1 MGRSHGLVLAASLV
15 VPGLALLAPGCG
27 GGGGGGGGAP
37 ATAPFGLTQRATV
50 SGLNVGTGATGSPL
64 TATRAFPALSFPTA
78 IQVLAYGDGSDRL
91 AVVQQTGQVSLL
103 DASTN
108 ATSSSTLLLD
118 VSTLLGSSAG
128 EEGLLGLAFDP
139 AFATNG
145 FLYVH
150 YSAGG
155 PRRSVFAR
163 FTVAG
168 APPSASLASRLVLL
182 EVPQPFSNHNGGMLA
197 FGQDGMLY
205 ASLGDGGSGG
215 DPQNHG
221 QDLSTLLGSIL
232 RLDVRNASAAAPYV
246 VPPDNP
252 FVGTAGAAPE
262 IWCYG
267 LRNPWRFSFDRQTGE
282 LWVGDVGQGARE
294 EVSVAARGS
303 NLGWNVYEGTL
314 AYSNPS
320 NIPATS
326 FTRPVVDHDRNDG
339 ASVIGGY
346 VYRGAAIPSLVGRY
360 LYGDFVSGRLW
371 TIVPAQGAA
380 SRLEVGTIPSLTS
393 FGEDRA
399 GELYATS
406 HDGALWRFSA
416 GAGGGG
422 TTPPALLSQTGLF
435 TDLAALT
442 PAPGIVEYDVVVPF
456 FSDGARKRRFLALP
470 GTSTIG
476 FDATS
481 PWTFPV
487 GTALVKH
494 FELETSPGSFRRLE
508 TRLLVRQAGGW
519 TGSTYRWNA
528 AGTDADLLSAAAD
541 LALST
546 SGGPRTYHIP
556 GPAECATCH
565 NQAAGHILG
574 VNTQQLRRTFAYP
587 AATDDQLRAW
597 NHIGLFDRDIGSEAQ
612 YTAHPRLDDAGA
624 SLDARARAYLEVN
637 CSSCHRPGGPSPAG
651 IDLRAATPLA
661 QTSLV
666 DVAPGNGD
674 LGLTN
679 ARRIAPGDRTRSV
692 LWERLRRTDSTRMPT
707 IGRDIADQA
716 GVDLIGAWIDGL

>member
-1 MGRSHGLVLAASLV
+1 MGHARAYVLGLVGGV
-15 VPGLALLAPGCG
+15 VGLALVVPGCG
-27 GGGGGGGGAP
+27 GGGGGGGGGA
-37 ATAPFGLTQRATV
+37 ATAPFGLTQRAPVT
-50 SGLNVGTGATGSPL
+50 GLNVGTGATGSPL
-64 TATRAFPALSFPTA
+64 AAARAFPALSFPAA

-91 AVVQQTGQVSLL
+91 VVVQQTGQVSLF
-103 DASTN
+103 DASSN
-108 ATSSSTLLLD
+108 ATSSSTPLLD
-118 VSTLLGSSAG
+118 VSTLLGSSSG

-150 YSAGG
+150 YSAGS

-163 FTVAG
+163 FTVTG
-168 APPSASLASRLVLL
+168 TPPSAPLASQLVLL
-182 EVPQPFSNHNGGMLA
+182 EVAQPFSNHNGGMLA
-197 FGQDGMLY
+197 FGTDGMLY

-215 DPQNHG
+215 DPMNHG
-221 QDLSTLLGSIL
+221 QDLATLLGSIL
-232 RLDVRNASAAAPYV
+232 RLDVRSASAATPYV

-267 LRNPWRFSFDRQTGE
+267 LRNPWRFSFDRQTGD

-294 EVSVAARGS
+294 EVSIATRGS
-303 NLGWNVYEGTL
+303 NLGWRVYEGNL
-314 AYSNPS
+314 EFNNPTGL
-320 NIPATS
+320 PAS
-326 FTRPVVDHDRNDG
+326 AFIRPIVDHDRNDG

-346 VYRGAAIPSLVGRY
+346 VYRGTAIPSLVGRY
-360 LYGDFVSGRLW
+360 LYGDFVSGNLW

-380 SRLEVGTIPSLTS
+380 SRTLAATIPSLTS

-406 HDGALWRFSA
+406 HDGQLWRFSA
-416 GAGGGG
+416 GSGGGG

-435 TDLAALT
+435 ADLATLA

-476 FDATS
+476 FDATG

-494 FELETSPGSFRRLE
+494 FELETTPGTFRRLE

-519 TGSTYRWNA
+519 TGFTYRWNT
-528 AGTDADLLSAAAD
+528 AGSDADLLAAGED

-546 SGGPRTYHIP
+546 SGGPRTYHVP

-574 VNTQQLRRTFAYP
+574 ANTQQLRRTFAYP

-597 NHIGLFDRDIGSEAQ
+597 NNIGLFDRDIGSEAQ
-612 YTAHPRLDDAGA
+612 YTAHPRLDDVAV
-624 SLDARARAYLEVN
+624 SLDARARTYLEVN

-651 IDLRAATPLA
+651 IDLRAVTPLA
-661 QTSLV
+661 QTALL

-692 LWERLRRTDSTRMPT
+692 LWERLRRTDASRMPP
-707 IGRDIADQA
+707 IGRDIADPQ